1 VYDLGVWAR
10 MTGSSKAQG
19 QGDTYHSSWIIL
31 FLGQI
36 YGRLFDIIG
45 RYSVLLQTE

>member
-1 VYDLGVWAR
+1 MYDLGVWAR

-19 QGDTYHSSWIIL
+19 QGIPII
-31 FLGQI
+31 FLG
-36 YGRLFDIIG
+36 YFSWLFGRPFDIIG